1 MIYNY
6 DVVVIGAGPIG
17 GYLSKNLSELGHS
30 VLLIEEH
37 AEIGRPF
44 QCAGLV
50 NPGAMEKVNLE
61 ETALTRI
68 WGARLHSPS
77 GSFIEIGDPSIT
89 RTWSVCRKLFDEQV
103 VIQSIKSG
111 TELWLSSNPISAV
124 VKEDYVDLIINVDG
138 SKTEVR
144 TKLLCGADGAHS
156 WVRRNFKMGRPK
168 EMMIGL
174 QIEVTGYESQDGRL
188 ELFTGDNISPGFFS
202 WAIPSGDTTRI
213 GVWSK
218 PNLLG
223 EESCEKFLNNL
234 MKNSPWQNKFSECKE
249 VGRFCGPVPSGIL
262 KKPMIERVALFG
274 DAAGICKPTTGGGI
288 GPGFKQVDILVPL
301 LSKAISDNKLSNK
314 KMIQMSNS
322 LNEMKRNHRRK
333 RALRDAFLTEVS
345 QEELDNI
352 FEIWSRPEV
361 IKLINELGDIEN
373 PIPLGLRMLK
383 DVPEFRKFAK
393 KAAMAILW
401 G

>member
-1 MIYNY
+1 MIYDY

-234 MKNSPWQNKFSECKE
+234 MNNSPWQNKFSECKE

-262 KKPMIERVALFG
+262 KKTMIERVALFG